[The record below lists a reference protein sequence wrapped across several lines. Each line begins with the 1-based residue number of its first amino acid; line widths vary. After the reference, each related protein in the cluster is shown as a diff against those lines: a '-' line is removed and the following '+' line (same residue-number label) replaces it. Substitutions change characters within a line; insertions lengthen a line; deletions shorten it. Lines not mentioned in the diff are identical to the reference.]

1 MHPDWSICYNM
12 GSRSLLDIYTAF
24 AASDLSFTIPLVVNN
39 KRQNVSLANL
49 LQHDLCGLY
58 MQTMAGLADFAP
70 RALDGPGTADGRLFS
85 IATCQSLAMIACFIE
100 APDQMAKLVDN
111 HLMKHAAGGHHQAV
125 SGVDVMRLLD
135 QMVSSAMLVSPAGKV
150 CDLLCLDRLVEAL
163 HIPKDPPS
171 CCGPVCDPF
180 TTLPRVL
187 PSFLDQVCRF
197 MAFSSCRDC
206 LYVLNG
212 FLAADHRP
220 SNDSSTLHP
229 WQCIV

>member
-1 MHPDWSICYNM
+1 M

-58 MQTMAGLADFAP
+58 MQTMAGLADFAL
-70 RALDGPGTADGRLFS
+70 RALDGPGTADGRLLRLFS

-100 APDQMAKLVDN
+100 APDQMAKLVDH
-111 HLMKHAAGGHHQAV
+111 HLMKHGAGGHHQAI
-125 SGVDVMRLLD
+125 SGVDVMTLLD
-135 QMVSSAMLVSPAGKV
+135 RTVSSAMLVSPAGKV

-171 CCGPVCDPF
+171 C
-180 TTLPRVL
+180 
-187 PSFLDQVCRF
+187 
-197 MAFSSCRDC
+197 
-206 LYVLNG
+206 
-212 FLAADHRP
+212 
-220 SNDSSTLHP
+220 
-229 WQCIV
+229 